1 MGPDGRGVADYFGV
15 NPRSIDIL
23 MGTFTKSFGAAG
35 GYVAGSKALID
46 RLRLRGHGNVYA
58 ESMTPPVIT
67 QILASM
73 ASIMGV
79 SPTGSALELTNPTL
93 VRPTLLNCQYG

>member
-15 NPRSIDIL
+15 DPRSIDIL

-35 GYVAGSKALID
+35 GYVAGKKNLID
-46 RLRLRGHGNVYA
+46 NIRVRGHSGPYA
-58 ESMTPPVIT
+58 EAMSPPVLT
-67 QILASM
+67 QVVASM

-79 SPTGSALELTNPTL
+79 APEPPKHSISVASTALIAHP
-93 VRPTLLNCQYG
+93 